1 MYADDSSLFLR
12 GSSVSELIFT
22 ANQELKLILNWLSH
36 NKLSL
41 NINKCKYIIFAKK
54 GSHVDTDSKLKIT
67 KYEIKKVEQ
76 IKFLGYVV
84 DSKLSWKPHIQYIS
98 SKISKNIAIL
108 QKLIVYPYLFNGIS
122 VWGLAGVTALSPVI
136 KLQKRIVRLL
146 SCSPKLE
153 HTAPLFKK
161 LNLLPLE
168 YLFKFAILIFMF
180 KCKNHMLPQMFQDCF
195 IINKNCKSKETRQSQ
210 LYFIPRARTN
220 YLEKTILVQGPTIAN
235 KYKDLYIEPCSKNPA
250 KKCSS
255 DYSNTSF
262 SSSKPSL

>member
-1 MYADDSSLFLR
+1 M
-12 GSSVSELIFT
+12 
-22 ANQELKLILNWLSH
+22 
-36 NKLSL
+36 
-41 NINKCKYIIFAKK
+41 
-54 GSHVDTDSKLKIT
+54 
-67 KYEIKKVEQ
+67 
-76 IKFLGYVV
+76 
-84 DSKLSWKPHIQYIS
+84 
-98 SKISKNIAIL
+98 
-108 QKLIVYPYLFNGIS
+108 FNGIS

-180 KCKNHMLPQMFQDCF
+180 KCKNHMLPHMFQDCF
-195 IINKNCKSKETRQSQ
+195 TINKNCKSKETRQSQ

-235 KYKDLYIEPCSKNPA
+235 KYKDLYISNPA
-250 KKCSS
+250 ALEPLKDTLKHYSYQKSLDIICITIEVISIQVKKTTS